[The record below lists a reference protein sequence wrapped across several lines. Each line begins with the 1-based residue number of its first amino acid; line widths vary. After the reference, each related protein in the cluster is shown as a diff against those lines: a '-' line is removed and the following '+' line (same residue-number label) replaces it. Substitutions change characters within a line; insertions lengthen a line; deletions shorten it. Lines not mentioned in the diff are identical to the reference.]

1 VYLVVDN
8 YAHPKF
14 TTVTITAPTSPELSR
29 LVMDLF
35 ASEKLLIRF
44 CTLHTLNTEDE
55 VGTDVYHLTTG
66 QGLPLS
72 ESRRAHLH
80 NKLYAV
86 ILG

>member
-14 TTVTITAPTSPELSR
+14 TTVTITAPTSPDLSR
-29 LVMDLF
+29 QVMDLF
-35 ASEKLLIRF
+35 AAEKVLIRF

-55 VGTDVYHLTTG
+55 AGTDIYHLVTH

-72 ESRRAHLH
+72 EARRVHLH
-80 NKLYAV
+80 NKLYPL